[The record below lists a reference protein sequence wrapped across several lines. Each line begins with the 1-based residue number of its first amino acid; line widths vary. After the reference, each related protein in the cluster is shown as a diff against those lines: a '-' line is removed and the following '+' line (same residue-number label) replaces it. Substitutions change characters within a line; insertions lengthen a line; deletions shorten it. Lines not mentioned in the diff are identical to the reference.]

1 MNCDLAD
8 LDTSDFCSLTFSNQK
23 NGVKNEKIGHVR
35 SGHIYVYRRQRE
47 MLLPGILTYCNVA
60 VPSHFRG
67 S

>member
-47 MLLPGILTYCNVA
+47 MLLPGILT
-60 VPSHFRG
+60 
-67 S
+67 